1 MLNVEVLTLFPE
13 LVEQVVRHGIPRKA
27 VECGALA
34 LRTRNFRDYGAAGDR
49 RVDDRTYGGGPGM
62 VLDAESL
69 ARTVAAAKAALG
81 PAAKVIA
88 LSPQGARLDQHW
100 VRRLATE
107 TALVLVCGRY
117 EGWDERAAG
126 LFDAEVSLGDF
137 VLSGGELAAM
147 AMVDALARLLPG
159 AVGDQAS
166 VEYDSF
172 SAGLLDHPH
181 YTRPEVWRGAAVPE
195 VLLSGDH
202 ARIARWRLKQAL
214 GVTWLKRPDLLADLE
229 LSDEQRRLL
238 REYIAETGMDQPGAA
253 APAKD

>member
-1 MLNVEVLTLFPE
+1 MLDIEVLTLFPE
-13 LVEQVVRHGIPRKA
+13 FVEQVARHGIPRKA
-27 VECGALA
+27 VECGALR
-34 LRTRNFRDYGAAGDR
+34 LRTRNFRDYGASGDR
-49 RVDDRTYGGGPGM
+49 RVDDRPYGGGPGM
-62 VLDAESL
+62 VLEAESL
-69 ARTVAAAKAALG
+69 ARTIAAAKAALG

-88 LSPQGARLDQHW
+88 LSPQGAKLDQHW
-100 VRRLATE
+100 VQRLAAE
-107 TALVLVCGRY
+107 AALVLVCGRY

-126 LFDAEVSLGDF
+126 LFDAELSLGDF

-147 AMVDALARLLPG
+147 AVVDAIARLLPG

-214 GVTWLKRPDLLADLE
+214 GATWLKRPDLLAGLE
-229 LSDEQRRLL
+229 LTAEQRRLL
-238 REYIAETGMDQPGAA
+238 HEYIAETGTGNSGAT
-253 APAKD
+253 APDKD